1 MRADCK
7 DFHSENKSV
16 WMMAINWES
25 INNLSV
31 KWGVITFCIC
41 LLFQAGLLYWCSL
54 HGNISSVYESEMCFC
69 STVNITR
76 TWQTRKRGVVIK
88 NVCVN
93 RCTVPGG
100 KRHLLSKENR
110 NLLCHILWCL
120 QWQGVSSCEVCY
132 YWPWM
137 VNNWCFLHLEE
148 VCPCVFVF
156 APHKDPVLFVWIRQ
170 KVVCGC
176 VKRPAV

>member
-1 MRADCK
+1 
-7 DFHSENKSV
+7 
-16 WMMAINWES
+16 MAINWES

>member
-54 HGNISSVYESEMCFC
+54 H
-69 STVNITR
+69 
-76 TWQTRKRGVVIK
+76 
-88 NVCVN
+88 VCVN

-120 QWQGVSSCEVCY
+120 QGVSSCEVCY

-148 VCPCVFVF
+148 VCPCVFVR
-156 APHKDPVLFVWIRQ
+156 APHKHPVLFVWIRQ